1 MQYQTCCQDSLQSSR
16 RKQNVTLTYSDRRTR
31 VGNCDNFVTT
41 TGLTLTSLDSSP
53 FQRPN
58 AKLSPPRLFNA
69 VRSGEMWKSA
79 TQCRPSKTKGT
90 TQVTERDIGLVV
102 AANCN
107 NDDVHKQCGTRSISP
122 NFQAGQKKKK
132 NERNNKLWSKGR
144 NKKACSRHAHNTHT
158 HTHTRAMH
166 KIKHTIGYS
175 SPLNNT
181 MLQKHDDTTLVKTT
195 STTEKMDA
203 RGKKK

>member
-1 MQYQTCCQDSLQSSR
+1 M
-16 RKQNVTLTYSDRRTR
+16 TYSDPCAR
-31 VGNCDNFVTT
+31 VGNCDNFVIT
-41 TGLTLTSLDSSP
+41 TGLTLTSLNSSP

-79 TQCRPSKTKGT
+79 TQCRSSKTKGT
-90 TQVTERDIGLVV
+90 THVTERDIGLVV

-107 NDDVHKQCGTRSISP
+107 NDVHKQCGTYSTIPP

-132 NERNNKLWSKGR
+132 KNETTHYGQKDTT
-144 NKKACSRHAHNTHT
+144 KKHAVSTHRHTHT
-158 HTHTRAMH
+158 HTHAMH
-166 KIKHTIGYS
+166 KIKHAIGYS